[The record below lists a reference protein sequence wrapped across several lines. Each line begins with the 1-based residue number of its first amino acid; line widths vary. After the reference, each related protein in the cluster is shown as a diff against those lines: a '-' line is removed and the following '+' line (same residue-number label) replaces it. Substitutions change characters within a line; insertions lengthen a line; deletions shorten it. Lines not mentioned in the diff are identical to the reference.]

1 MILSQYSV
9 RSVKLLAAYLFLLWR
24 PDKFCKI
31 NLTVERKRNIINGWY
46 LYFPLHTVLHCCSPS
61 IAVANTKA
69 KHVMNPCE
77 EFLPCSKMPC
87 TASVSI
93 LEAKEIQ
100 NLSWLLETMKI
111 RWDYLVINCATLN
124 CCNKTDWQ
132 CIKGTVL
139 KWVLERC
146 LGPSQDYMTCPFF
159 WNPPGFK
166 LPNTNML
173 IASPALH
180 LMYTV
185 KTIKWKST
193 RKNFRKYLNLQS
205 QLHYFPFILSLLPF
219 KPNNKKSL
227 NTLT

>member
-1 MILSQYSV
+1 MADTCT
-9 RSVKLLAAYLFLLWR
+9 LLYTL
-24 PDKFCKI
+24 
-31 NLTVERKRNIINGWY
+31 
-46 LYFPLHTVLHCCSPS
+46 LHCCSPS

-77 EFLPCSKMPC
+77 ELLPYSKMPC

-139 KWVLERC
+139 KWDLERC

-166 LPNTNML
+166 LHKSML
-173 IASPALH
+173 LSSPAL
-180 LMYTV
+180 LLTYTV
-185 KTIKWKST
+185 KTIKWKSKNIQQEETSGSTWIYKANFTIFPISLVYCLSNIRT
-193 RKNFRKYLNLQS
+193 RKAWIHWLNIPLFSTFFNITQ
-205 QLHYFPFILSLLPF
+205 
-219 KPNNKKSL
+219 
-227 NTLT
+227 